1 MSNQGGPEAPLRFQ
15 MAPKFK
21 GALFLQQGSRW
32 PWCLVSYYPMGPK
45 RRNPDMYVW
54 VRLKPYS
61 DLKPEWPPRSKRYS
75 DILFI
80 SLKSPVKRTPS
91 RFPKRAPIEREAHL
105 QGILHISEKPSSFGF
120 PGKGAFPEAP
130 STEPL
135 ERVMPPSP
143 EPLHPTL
150 KIPGRRVLL
159 QVPQKQSPYEKRCP
173 SPEPFLN
180 ILQGSRR
187 GSPPSR
193 FLSQSSH
200 GERQSIFRAPIKRDS
215 RPQNLPLVTF
225 RAPTKEHPPS
235 MFP

>member
-105 QGILHISEKPSSFGF
+105 QGILHISKKPHLSGFPVKEPSPRPPSQSLLKERCPIPRAPSS
-120 PGKGAFPEAP
+120 
-130 STEPL
+130 S
-135 ERVMPPSP
+135 SQ
-143 EPLHPTL
+143 
-150 KIPGRRVLL
+150 IPR
-159 QVPQKQSPYEKRCP
+159 
-173 SPEPFLN
+173 
-180 ILQGSRR
+180 
-187 GSPPSR
+187 
-193 FLSQSSH
+193 
-200 GERQSIFRAPIKRDS
+200 
-215 RPQNLPLVTF
+215 
-225 RAPTKEHPPS
+225 
-235 MFP
+235 